1 MLLHALP
8 PLHCLLAALLHGL
21 WAGPNCSCQHHKARQ
36 WQHSFR
42 LPQIPPEA
50 PLPVFPHHL
59 HHSTALPTC
68 TPSSYP
74 IVQHIELQLKA
85 SAPDPF
91 LAQSAVCFRAKGA
104 LCMPKILPAFF
115 FFLSITSVGLIK
127 PSPYLATMPHLAGFL
142 ERLSLQWIEH
152 HVLIIHAYLLL
163 LELPKTFQITVRS
176 SASLPHK

>member
-115 FFLSITSVGLIK
+115 FFPLHYVSWSNKTLALLSN
-127 PSPYLATMPHLAGFL
+127 H
-142 ERLSLQWIEH
+142 
-152 HVLIIHAYLLL
+152 
-163 LELPKTFQITVRS
+163 
-176 SASLPHK
+176 ASLSRLFRTTLPPVNRTSCTDNSCISPFIRIA